1 MAHTNNTEHYE
12 LSQFLATD
20 KPAWLTDYNT
30 DMEKID
36 TAMHGMQSQ
45 MDDDKAGLDAAV
57 EVLQDRATSC
67 ENRLTEVEG
76 RATDLESRMTT
87 AEGRLDVDEANITG
101 NTNRVGVLEGKV
113 ADLEAGQGLAPD
125 SITTAMLQDR
135 CVTTDKIALNSVTTD
150 EILNGTIQYED
161 LSSDLVRHLVNMMH
175 PVGSVY
181 LSLSGDPNSLF
192 PGTTWV
198 RQTGGVLYMSNSDSD
213 NGVAVGSDS
222 KTLVEANLPSHTHSF
237 TGGGSTVTGG
247 MNGWSDGTPHINL
260 KGRTISSDPMHD
272 LHIAQ
277 EVGGTAGSSIN
288 TISTSGSASGWTYAD
303 AGSLQ
308 SGSWNHTHNVT
319 VSGSIGNTG
328 SGTAFDVKQ
337 AGVNV
342 SVWKRTA

>member
-30 DMEKID
+30 DMAKID
-36 TAMHGMQSQ
+36 TAMNGMQGQ

-113 ADLEAGQGLAPD
+113 ADLEAGHGLAAD

-135 CVTTDKIALNSVTTD
+135 CVTTDKMALNSVTTD

-161 LSSDLVRHLVNMMH
+161 LSEDCIRHFDPSSNNEMLIKVVNALY

-181 LSLSGDPNSLF
+181 LGMGVNPNNLF
-192 PGTTWV
+192 SGTTWV
-198 RQTGGVLYMSNSDSD
+198 RVSGGVLYTGNGSNDGQS
-213 NGVAVGSDS
+213 VGSDT

-237 TGGGSTVTGG
+237 TGSGSTTTDGVNNNRDRVVQFDIAGWQHQGTFPGASSGSVGSCFALGGGSTWAHVT
-247 MNGWSDGTPHINL
+247 
-260 KGRTISSDPMHD
+260 
-272 LHIAQ
+272 
-277 EVGGTAGSSIN
+277 
-288 TISTSGSASGWTYAD
+288 ASEF
-303 AGSLQ
+303 
-308 SGSWNHTHNVT
+308 NHTHNVT
-319 VSGSIGNTG
+319 VGGTIGNTG

-337 AGVNV
+337 SGINV

>member
-1 MAHTNNTEHYE
+1 MAHTNTTEHYE

-30 DMEKID
+30 DMAKID
-36 TAMHGMQSQ
+36 TAMNGMQGQ

-57 EVLQDRATSC
+57 EVLQDRATQSESRLNAV
-67 ENRLTEVEG
+67 EN

-113 ADLEAGQGLAPD
+113 ADLEAGQGLAPN

-135 CVTTDKIALNSVTTD
+135 SVTTDKLALNSVTTD

-181 LSLSGDPNSLF
+181 IAIGGTDPNVLYA
-192 PGTTWV
+192 GTTWV
-198 RQTGGVLYMSNSDSD
+198 RQTGGVLYMSDSNAD
-213 NGVAVGSDS
+213 DGVTVGSDT
-222 KTLVEANLPSHTHSF
+222 KTLVEANLPSHNHSA
-237 TGGGSTVTGG
+237 SVTG
-247 MNGWSDGTPHINL
+247 SASLSGTTWNDKPQLYVRGVYSGYSMAYHADTL
-260 KGRTISSDPMHD
+260 
-272 LHIAQ
+272 Q
-277 EVGGTAGSSIN
+277 GGTAGN
-288 TISTSGSASGWTYAD
+288 TRNLPTT
-303 AGSLQ
+303 AGSGDVFANGDELRG
-308 SGSWNHTHNVT
+308 GSWNHSHTLNM
-319 VSGSIGNTG
+319 SGLSVSIGNTG

-337 AGVNV
+337 AGINV

>member
-30 DMEKID
+30 DMAKID
-36 TAMHGMQSQ
+36 NAMNGMQGQ

-57 EVLQDRATSC
+57 EVLQDRATAC
-67 ENRLTEVEG
+67 EDRLTSVEG

-113 ADLEAGQGLAPD
+113 ADLEAGQGLAPN

-181 LSLSGDPNSLF
+181 IAIGGTDPNTLYA
-192 PGTTWV
+192 GTTWV
-198 RQTGGVLYMSNSDSD
+198 RQTGGVLYMSNSNADD
-213 NGVAVGSDS
+213 GVAVGSDT
-222 KTLVEANLPSHTHSF
+222 KTLVEANLPSHSH
-237 TGGGSTVTGG
+237 TGSVTG
-247 MNGWSDGTPHINL
+247 SATLSGTTWNSKPKL
-260 KGRTISSDPMHD
+260 RVVTSGTTCGSYS
-272 LHIAQ
+272 AQ
-277 EVGGTAGSSIN
+277 QGTAGSNVVVPSPD
-288 TISTSGSASGWTYAD
+288 ISDKNSYAD
-303 AGSLQ
+303 GDQLYG
-308 SGSWNHTHNVT
+308 GSWNHSHTLNMGSMGV
-319 VSGSIGNTG
+319 SIGNTG

-337 AGVNV
+337 AGIGV